1 MLMAADVRP
10 ELLLCLVEEGAIVFH
25 QRYQCFAAWRRTVS
39 AGMLNALTWLF
50 LGPHSEATEAVSQ
63 EVPRKLM
70 N

>member
-25 QRYQCFAAWRRTVS
+25 QRYQCFAAWRTVS
-39 AGMLNALTWLF
+39 PGMLNALTWLF
-50 LGPHSEATEAVSQ
+50 LGPRSEATEAVSQ
-63 EVPRKLM
+63 EGSRKLM

>member
-1 MLMAADVRP
+1 MAADVRP

-25 QRYQCFAAWRRTVS
+25 QRHQSFAAWRRTVS

-63 EVPRKLM
+63 EGLRKRM